1 MNKRQFVKLC
11 VTAIGTGFV
20 SPPEPVMA
28 ANITPVSLLD
38 GRVSFGWS
46 HDTDRIHLT
55 MSAPTAGWLAIGFNE
70 HPGLGN
76 MRFVMTVASE
86 NTPRAEEHLTRNGSH
101 LDVRKLNLETHLR
114 DLEGTYNGEFS
125 QIRFSLPHLMHHR
138 PTLQLAGGS
147 QTNLMLAWSQST
159 DFNHHSAWR
168 KHYPI
173 TL

>member
-11 VTAIGTGFV
+11 LTAIGTGFV
-20 SPPEPVMA
+20 SLPEQVKA
-28 ANITPVSLLD
+28 INITPGSLID

-46 HDTDRIHLT
+46 HDTHRVRLS

-76 MRFVMTVASE
+76 MRFVMAVASE
-86 NTPRAEEHLTRNGSH
+86 KRPRAEEHLTRNGSH
-101 LDVRKLNLETHLR
+101 FDVRKLNLETHLK
-114 DLEGTYNGEFS
+114 DLEGAYNGEFS
-125 QIRFSLPHLMHHR
+125 QIRFSLPHSMRHR

-147 QTNLMLAWSQST
+147 QTNLILAWSQDT